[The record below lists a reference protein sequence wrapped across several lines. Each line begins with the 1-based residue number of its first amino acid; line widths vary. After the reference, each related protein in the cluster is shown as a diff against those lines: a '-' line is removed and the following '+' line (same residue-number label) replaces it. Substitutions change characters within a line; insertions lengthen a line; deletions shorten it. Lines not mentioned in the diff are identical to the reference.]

1 MYLSSLPEALNSC
14 ISIRTF
20 NSRSMA
26 ITGHIVNFGVAIF
39 LTKNFA
45 ENLESFVKNCHQENH
60 ETRPDHP

>member
-45 ENLESFVKNCHQENH
+45 
-60 ETRPDHP
+60 